1 VRTVRPARVRRGV
14 GAAAV
19 ALAVA
24 GGAGACATTVTGSAT
39 AAPGAKAGAGAPSSG
54 SQPPSSDKALSQAAQ
69 QSCAELPKDAVTTA
83 FGATGVTVTS
93 AGGQTLPGGIQ
104 QIKCVIDGKGGF
116 RVNVVVQVWPPKLIT
131 TADQF
136 VSALRQQ
143 FSDVRTMP
151 IPDADIG
158 GTFQETE
165 QGTLV
170 DEGFA
175 AKKDP
180 GSTSVEVLLAGIADS
195 PGIQPKLIQF
205 VAALAKA
212 PS

>member
-1 VRTVRPARVRRGV
+1 M
-14 GAAAV
+14 V

-54 SQPPSSDKALSQAAQ
+54 SQPPSSGDNALSQAAQ
-69 QSCAELPKDAVTTA
+69 KACAELPRDAVTAA
-83 FGATGVTVTS
+83 FGVTGVTVTADS
-93 AGGQTLPGGIQ
+93 GQTLPGGIQ
-104 QIKCVIDGKGGF
+104 QIKCVIGAKGGF
-116 RVNVVVQVWPPKLIT
+116 RVNVVVQVWPPQLIT

-136 VSALRQQ
+136 VTALRQQ

-151 IPDADIG
+151 VPGADIG

-165 QGTLV
+165 QGNLV

-180 GSTSVEVLLAGIADS
+180 GSTSIEVVLAGIADT